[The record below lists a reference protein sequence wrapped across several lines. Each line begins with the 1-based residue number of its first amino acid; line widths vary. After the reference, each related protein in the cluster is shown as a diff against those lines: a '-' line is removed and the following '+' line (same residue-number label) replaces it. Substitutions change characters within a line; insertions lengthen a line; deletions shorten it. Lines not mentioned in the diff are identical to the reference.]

1 MLLAWRIWEIKSF
14 VLLLLEFQSSH
25 SAMTLIQSTVKNNNN
40 NNKKNPAENMEPLIV
55 NKKET

>member
-1 MLLAWRIWEIKSF
+1 MKSF

-25 SAMTLIQSTVKNNNN
+25 SVMILIQSTVK
-40 NNKKNPAENMEPLIV
+40 KQQQQQKNPAENMEPLIV